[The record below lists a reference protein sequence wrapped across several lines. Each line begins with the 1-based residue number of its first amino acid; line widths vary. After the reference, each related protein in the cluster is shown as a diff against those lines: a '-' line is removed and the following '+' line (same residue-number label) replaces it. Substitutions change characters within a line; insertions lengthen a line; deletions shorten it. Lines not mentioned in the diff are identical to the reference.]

1 MVTRELS
8 QLTGTVDGYRRLLA
22 LADDLVAANEMAVEA
37 ADPELESE
45 VTEGLAEL
53 VREIARLEVQ
63 TLFSGELDDRPA
75 ILSVNAGAGGTDA
88 QDWTEMLLRMYLRWA
103 EQNGFQ
109 AAVTEALAGEE
120 AGVKSATI
128 EVRGPHAYGWLGS
141 EHGVHRLVRLS
152 PFDSAHRRHT
162 AFASVD
168 VVPELEEESIEI
180 EIPDEELRIDTFR
193 AGGPGGQY
201 VNTTDSA
208 VRITHLPTGLVTTC
222 QSERSQLSNK
232 IVAMKHMKVKLLE
245 RRRQEREAEM
255 AQLRGEQRKI
265 DFGSQIRSY
274 VLHPYQMVKDHRTG
288 AETSSVDRVLDGDLT
303 DLMTSWLQWR
313 ARGDEG

>member
-1 MVTRELS
+1 VVTRELS